1 MDSGSF
7 LLGMAQIRV
16 EGAAVEANLRRARTA
31 LHQAAELGCR
41 IAVLPEC
48 LDVGWSHPAARDLAQ
63 PLPGPA
69 SEALAE
75 AARETGLYVVAG
87 LTERAG
93 DRLYNA
99 AVLLSPHGGILL
111 KHRKINLLVDVEGL
125 YSPGDR
131 LGVAATPLGTIGV
144 NICAD
149 NFPDSLALAH
159 AQARMGA
166 QLLLSPSAWA
176 VDADH
181 DNARDPYGAL
191 WRGSYSTLSRLYDL
205 TVVGVS
211 SVGRVEDGPWA
222 GRKCIGCSMAVGPG
236 GEVLAEGPYGE
247 CAEAV
252 IPVPVTPRTPQAHGT
267 GFAPLLRRRG
277 YEGP

>member
-1 MDSGSF
+1 MDGY

-16 EGAAVEANLRRARTA
+16 EGAAVEANLQRAREA
-31 LHQAAELGCR
+31 LRQAAALGCR
-41 IAVLPEC
+41 IALLPEC
-48 LDVGWSHPAARDLAQ
+48 LDVGWAHPAARDMAQ
-63 PLPGPA
+63 PVPGPTT
-69 SEALAE
+69 EQLAE
-75 AARETGLYVVAG
+75 AARETGLHVVAG
-87 LTERAG
+87 ITERAG

-99 AVLLSPHGGILL
+99 AVLLSPGGEILL

-131 LGVAATPLGTIGV
+131 LGVAETPLGTIAV

-176 VDADH
+176 VDAGH
-181 DNARDPYGAL
+181 DNNRDPYGAL
-191 WRGSYSTLSRLYDL
+191 WKGAYTALTRVYDL
-205 TVVGVS
+205 MVVGVS
-211 SVGRVEDGPWA
+211 SVGAVEAGAWA
-222 GRKCIGCSMAVGPG
+222 GRKRIGCSLAMGPG
-236 GEVLAEGPYGE
+236 GQVLAEGPYGDS
-247 CAEAV
+247 AEAV
-252 IPVPVTPRTPQAHGT
+252 IPAQIKPLVPPACGT
-267 GFAPLLRRRG
+267 GFGPMLRRRG